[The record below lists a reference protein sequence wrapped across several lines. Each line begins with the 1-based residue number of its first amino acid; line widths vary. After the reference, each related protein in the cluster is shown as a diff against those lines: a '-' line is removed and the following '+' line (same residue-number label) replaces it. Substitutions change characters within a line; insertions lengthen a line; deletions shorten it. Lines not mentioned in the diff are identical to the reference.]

1 MLDKGL
7 AIDLLLPTRQRPRRP
22 QNLLQTPVI
31 IRMGIEYAGIAAR
44 RLRLTTPGRLFTS
57 VFFLILQLL
66 AHFDP
71 RLRIIATARQ
81 VLGTQAIGLQRHVT
95 TVATHEGA
103 AEDRSEE
110 HTSELQ

>member
-31 IRMGIEYAGIAAR
+31 IRMGIEYAVIADR
-44 RLRLTTPGRLFTS
+44 RLSLTTPGRLFTS
-57 VFFLILQLL
+57 EVFLILQHLD
-66 AHFDP
+66 HFDH

-81 VLGTQAIGLQRHVT
+81 VLGTQAIGLQLHVT

-103 AEDRSEE
+103 AEDAGQVV
-110 HTSELQ
+110 T